1 MPDVLRSDP
10 TSGLW
15 TAGWLSFIALGALGA
30 VLLGGAVFAIV
41 WARKNKR
48 NMKAS
53 YPGVTGVTG
62 TMIPDKQHTL
72 WLHGNSLVKPT
83 HSLAQISEYAE
94 LTNHQN
100 GTAKILNNSHPE
112 PYATV
117 TLQRGGGQTSDDS
130 CVKCSQSPSS
140 SEYNA
145 PLREPLNL
153 QDMLPPPPDHPYG
166 SYMPINTTNMTIRH
180 NPLNP
185 NPISPQVGRRM
196 PPAPPRWVPNNL
208 HANSATMHH
217 NHNSMH
223 HPPPIPNF
231 PQNWMQQQRLN
242 AGLDINPQE
251 VYSENDYESGS
262 VLYEQ
267 CYRPENPEFFS
278 RGGEPTEEFYR
289 NVNMEFYGDYY
300 DEEHPTSPP
309 GPAPGDYPNNNSNL
323 RLLGGNQD
331 SPVNS
336 RKQSRSTASTQSAQS
351 SDTES
356 DDDGA
361 DHRWAPRPGRRSR
374 SRSKSND
381 RKYRTNR

>member
-1 MPDVLRSDP
+1 
-10 TSGLW
+10 
-15 TAGWLSFIALGALGA
+15 
-30 VLLGGAVFAIV
+30 
-41 WARKNKR
+41 
-48 NMKAS
+48 
-53 YPGVTGVTG
+53 
-62 TMIPDKQHTL
+62 
-72 WLHGNSLVKPT
+72 
-83 HSLAQISEYAE
+83 
-94 LTNHQN
+94 
-100 GTAKILNNSHPE
+100 
-112 PYATV
+112 
-117 TLQRGGGQTSDDS
+117 
-130 CVKCSQSPSS
+130 
-140 SEYNA
+140 
-145 PLREPLNL
+145 
-153 QDMLPPPPDHPYG
+153 
-166 SYMPINTTNMTIRH
+166 
-180 NPLNP
+180 
-185 NPISPQVGRRM
+185 
-196 PPAPPRWVPNNL
+196 
-208 HANSATMHH
+208 
-217 NHNSMH
+217 
-223 HPPPIPNF
+223 
-231 PQNWMQQQRLN
+231 MQQQRLN

-300 DEEHPTSPP
+300 DEEHPVTPP
-309 GPAPGDYPNNNSNL
+309 GPAPGNDYPNNNSNL

>member
-1 MPDVLRSDP
+1 
-10 TSGLW
+10 
-15 TAGWLSFIALGALGA
+15 
-30 VLLGGAVFAIV
+30 
-41 WARKNKR
+41 
-48 NMKAS
+48 MKAS
-53 YPGVTGVTG
+53 YPGPVTG

-94 LTNHQN
+94 LTNHHN
-100 GTAKILNNSHPE
+100 GTAKIMNNSHPE

-117 TLQRGGGQTSDDS
+117 TLQRGGQTSDDS
-130 CVKCSQSPSS
+130 CVKCSASPSS

-145 PLREPLNL
+145 PVREPLNL

-166 SYMPINTTNMTIRH
+166 SYHPIPVNMTIRQ

-196 PPAPPRWVPNNL
+196 PQAPPRWAP
-208 HANSATMHH
+208 TIGH
-217 NHNSMH
+217 N
-223 HPPPIPNF
+223 PPPIPNF
-231 PQNWMQQQRLN
+231 PQNWMTQQRLN
-242 AGLDINPQE
+242 AGLDPHNPQE

-267 CYRPENPEFFS
+267 CFRPENTEYFS

-300 DEEHPTSPP
+300 DEDHPISPP
-309 GPAPGDYPNNNSNL
+309 APAPNDYPNNSNL
-323 RLLGGNQD
+323 RLLGGNQE

-351 SDTES
+351 SDSES
-356 DDDGA
+356 DEGG
-361 DHRWAPRPGRRSR
+361 RWAPRTRRSR